1 MTIKKDNCRSVAN
14 PTTPARAARP
24 VARLRRRSDGLTGL
38 WPNLE
43 ALFEP
48 LLGTEATSDLAFQPA
63 VELHE
68 SSTAYQVSAEL
79 PGVKREDIELRLEE
93 DLFVLRGSKEQR
105 TQAEEGTLHR
115 SETVY
120 GSFERRFR
128 LPHEIEVEAAEA
140 HFRDGVLTVT
150 LPKREPEERARVI
163 PVLGE

>member
-1 MTIKKDNCRSVAN
+1 MNTNKDNCRSVASAT
-14 PTTPARAARP
+14 PTARVARP
-24 VARLRRRSDGLTGL
+24 VARLRRRADGLNGL

-48 LLGTEATSDLAFQPA
+48 LLGPEATTDLAFQPA

-68 SSTAYQVSAEL
+68 TSEAYQVSAEL
-79 PGVKREDIELRLEE
+79 PGVKREDIELKLEE

-105 TQAEEGTLHR
+105 SQEEDSTLHR

-128 LPHEIEVEAAEA
+128 LPHEIEVDAAEA
-140 HFRDGVLTVT
+140 HFRDGVLTVK

>member
-1 MTIKKDNCRSVAN
+1 MTTNKDNCRSVACAT
-14 PTTPARAARP
+14 PTARAARP
-24 VARLRRRSDGLTGL
+24 VARLRRRPDGFAGL

-48 LLGTEATSDLAFQPA
+48 IRSQEASTELAFQPA
-63 VELHE
+63 VELRE
-68 SSTAYQVSAEL
+68 SSEAYLVRAEL
-79 PGVKREDIELRLEE
+79 PGVKREDIELKLEE
-93 DLFVLRGSKEQR
+93 DLFVLRGTKESHKL
-105 TQAEEGTLHR
+105 EEEATLHR

-120 GSFERRFR
+120 GAFERRFR

-140 HFRDGVLTVT
+140 NFRDGVLSVK

>member
-1 MTIKKDNCRSVAN
+1 MTTNKDNCRSVACAT
-14 PTTPARAARP
+14 PTARAARP
-24 VARLRRRSDGLTGL
+24 VARLRRRADGLAGL

-48 LLGTEATSDLAFQPA
+48 LRSAQAAQDQAFQPA

-68 SSTAYQVSAEL
+68 TSEAYQVRVEL
-79 PGVKREDIELRLEE
+79 PGVKREDIELKLEE

-105 TQAEEGTLHR
+105 SLDEEATLHR

-120 GSFERRFR
+120 GCFERRFR
-128 LPHEIEVEAAEA
+128 LPHEIEIEAAEA
-140 HFRDGVLTVT
+140 NFRDGVLTVK
-150 LPKREPEERARVI
+150 LPKREPEQRARVI